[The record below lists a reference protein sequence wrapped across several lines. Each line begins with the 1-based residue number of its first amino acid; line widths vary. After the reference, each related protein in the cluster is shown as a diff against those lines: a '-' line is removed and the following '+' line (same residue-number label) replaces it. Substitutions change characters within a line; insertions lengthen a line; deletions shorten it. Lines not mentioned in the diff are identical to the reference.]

1 MKLALILTIYKRH
14 DLEKLVIERFKE
26 QSKKYGF
33 EIIIAGSEGEVSQSL
48 ANGCNYIEIENNP
61 VSRKHNATLEVAE
74 HLEVDGVVLMGSDDF
89 VNDEFWDFIY
99 KQSPQEKC
107 LVGFRDLYFY
117 STETKEL
124 GYYEGW
130 GNNAQSIGA
139 GRFFSRYVLDLMN
152 WKLWSDDKDKALDT
166 DSGKRLQKKGVGN
179 KNYKM
184 SDVDAFILDV
194 KHTRSITSNSILG
207 GCKQENIDIM
217 AKKLNKQVAES
228 IENLSNE
235 VVKQQEIKIEVQ
247 SNGLVKIK
255 GTGKFLDM
263 PIDSEHEVTE
273 EMAKILIGKGFA
285 K

>member
-1 MKLALILTIYKRH
+1 
-14 DLEKLVIERFKE
+14 
-26 QSKKYGF
+26 
-33 EIIIAGSEGEVSQSL
+33 
-48 ANGCNYIEIENNP
+48 
-61 VSRKHNATLEVAE
+61 
-74 HLEVDGVVLMGSDDF
+74 
-89 VNDEFWDFIY
+89 
-99 KQSPQEKC
+99 
-107 LVGFRDLYFY
+107 
-117 STETKEL
+117 
-124 GYYEGW
+124 
-130 GNNAQSIGA
+130 
-139 GRFFSRYVLDLMN
+139 
-152 WKLWSDDKDKALDT
+152 
-166 DSGKRLQKKGVGN
+166 
-179 KNYKM
+179 M